1 MKFTVA
7 KIISVSLF
15 IIFLVI
21 SGVFFSISVLKD
33 ETIKTHL
40 KLIQL
45 YSSIFVD
52 NLTKTINGMDLL
64 SDNLTVLLKNEQ
76 NEDIINDRLYELLKD
91 NLEIRSINILDEQN
105 KVIYTSNKLNKT
117 LLINLDSFYPIPTYN
132 NNILRVGNTKEG
144 RDFFDAKNINYSK
157 NNLDI
162 NFFPILREIDLGD
175 KKIKILIAINGDFLL
190 NRYNNFLNIEHCYI
204 DILKLDGTLLS
215 SNDFREKS
223 NIKMDKELLNLIKD
237 KNSYSGVVDFNKEK
251 TILSFNSTV
260 NYPFV
265 VMVRLDFNK
274 TLQTWEEKSQTFLIT
289 IFALLILS
297 IILVIFWLYTYNK
310 KINKE
315 VSLNNKFKIL
325 FEQSSF
331 YALIINS
338 SGKIVE
344 INNSFL
350 STFFKE
356 KKLEKNIWE
365 YECWPNSEKKW
376 LEKIVKTYPEN
387 EKIQRE
393 LNIID
398 LEGKQKVLEIVISSF
413 EIDEHIEYVMI
424 ALDITLKKQR
434 EKELK
439 NAHIVF
445 KNAHD
450 GIVVTD
456 EKANI
461 INVNKAFE
469 INTGYKFDEV
479 FGKNP
484 KILKSGLQEEDFY
497 KNMWKELIE
506 IGYWEGELTNRN
518 KDGEIYIERIKIN
531 AVYNEEKKLT
541 NYIAVFS
548 DITLQKEQEK
558 LLQEKEKLLFQQSK
572 LSAMGEMIGN
582 IAHQW
587 RQPLSVISSSTSAI
601 KLHEEEGFYS
611 KEEIKDFVEVILNS
625 TKYLSNT
632 IDDFRNF
639 YKEDSEKSDF
649 DVKSA
654 INNSLNLIR
663 TELVKQEIEVVFID
677 NESSFDIKG
686 IRNQFLQV
694 MMNILINAK
703 DAFSDKEIE
712 NKTIFIDIHQ
722 KDAKKIIKI
731 YDNAGGINEDVINHI
746 FEPYFTTKHKSVGTG
761 IGLYMS
767 EEIITKQLNGQ
778 ISVSNRTFTYK
789 NQEYTGAEFRIV
801 IKKM

>member
-1 MKFTVA
+1 MKFTVTR
-7 KIISVSLF
+7 IIIVSLF

-21 SGVFFSISVLKD
+21 SGVFFSISILKD

-52 NLTKTINGMDLL
+52 NLTKTVNGMDLL
-64 SDNLTVLLKNEQ
+64 TDNLVVLLKNEQ
-76 NEDIINDRLYELLKD
+76 NEEFINSRLYELLKD
-91 NLEIRSINILDEQN
+91 NLEIRSINILDEKN
-105 KVIYTSNKLNKT
+105 RVIYSSNELNKN
-117 LLINLDSFYPIPTYN
+117 LLINLETFYPLPIYEK
-132 NNILRVGNTKEG
+132 NILRVGNTKEG
-144 RDFFDAKNINYSK
+144 RDFYNGKNITYLK
-157 NNLDI
+157 NSLDI
-162 NFFPILREIDLGD
+162 NFFPILREIDLGT
-175 KKIKILIAINGDFLL
+175 KKIKVLIAVNGDFLL
-190 NRYNNFLNIEHCYI
+190 NRYNSFLNIEHCYI
-204 DILKLDGTLLS
+204 DILKVDGTLLS
-215 SNDFREKS
+215 SNDFRENFS
-223 NIKMDKELLNLIKD
+223 MNKELLSLIKE
-237 KNSYSGVVDFNKEK
+237 KNSYSGVVNFDKQK
-251 TILSFNSTV
+251 TILSFNSTI

-297 IILVIFWLYTYNK
+297 IVLIIFWLYTYNK

-331 YALIINS
+331 YAMIINFN
-338 SGKIVE
+338 GKIVE

-350 STFFKE
+350 STFFSEKE
-356 KKLEKNIWE
+356 LDKNIWD
-365 YECWPNSEKKW
+365 YSCWLENEKIW
-376 LEKIVKTYPEN
+376 LEKIIKTFPQD

-393 LNIID
+393 LNIIGLD
-398 LEGKQKVLEIVISSF
+398 GNQKVLEVVISSF
-413 EIDEHIEYVMI
+413 EIDGHLEYVLI

-445 KNAHD
+445 ENAHD

-456 EKANI
+456 ENVNI
-461 INVNKAFE
+461 VNVNKAFE
-469 INTGYKFDEV
+469 TNTGYNFDEV
-479 FGKNP
+479 IGKNP
-484 KILKSGLQEEDFY
+484 NILKSGFQEEDFY
-497 KNMWKELIE
+497 KNMWQQLIE
-506 IGYWEGELTNRN
+506 TGYWEGELTNKN
-518 KDGEIYIERIKIN
+518 KEGEFYIERIKIN

-601 KLHEEEGFYS
+601 KLHHEEDFYS

-649 DVKSA
+649 DVKAA
-654 INNSLNLIR
+654 INNSLNLIK
-663 TELVKQEIEVVFID
+663 TELVKQNIEIVFID
-677 NESSFDIKG
+677 EDCSFDIKG

-703 DAFSDKEIE
+703 DAFFDKEIE
-712 NKTIFIDIHQ
+712 NKTIFIDIYQ
-722 KDAKKIIKI
+722 KDDKKVIKI
-731 YDNAGGINEDVINHI
+731 YDNAGGIKEDVINHI

-778 ISVSNRTFTYK
+778 IFVSNRIFTYK
-789 NQEYTGAEFRIV
+789 NKEYTGAEFKII
-801 IKKM
+801 IKKCN

>member
-1 MKFTVA
+1 
-7 KIISVSLF
+7 
-15 IIFLVI
+15 
-21 SGVFFSISVLKD
+21 
-33 ETIKTHL
+33 
-40 KLIQL
+40 
-45 YSSIFVD
+45 
-52 NLTKTINGMDLL
+52 
-64 SDNLTVLLKNEQ
+64 
-76 NEDIINDRLYELLKD
+76 
-91 NLEIRSINILDEQN
+91 
-105 KVIYTSNKLNKT
+105 
-117 LLINLDSFYPIPTYN
+117 
-132 NNILRVGNTKEG
+132 
-144 RDFFDAKNINYSK
+144 
-157 NNLDI
+157 
-162 NFFPILREIDLGD
+162 
-175 KKIKILIAINGDFLL
+175 
-190 NRYNNFLNIEHCYI
+190 
-204 DILKLDGTLLS
+204 
-215 SNDFREKS
+215 
-223 NIKMDKELLNLIKD
+223 
-237 KNSYSGVVDFNKEK
+237 
-251 TILSFNSTV
+251 
-260 NYPFV
+260 
-265 VMVRLDFNK
+265 
-274 TLQTWEEKSQTFLIT
+274 
-289 IFALLILS
+289 
-297 IILVIFWLYTYNK
+297 
-310 KINKE
+310 
-315 VSLNNKFKIL
+315 
-325 FEQSSF
+325 
-331 YALIINS
+331 
-338 SGKIVE
+338 
-344 INNSFL
+344 
-350 STFFKE
+350 
-356 KKLEKNIWE
+356 
-365 YECWPNSEKKW
+365 
-376 LEKIVKTYPEN
+376 
-387 EKIQRE
+387 
-393 LNIID
+393 
-398 LEGKQKVLEIVISSF
+398 
-413 EIDEHIEYVMI
+413 
-424 ALDITLKKQR
+424 LKKQR

-461 INVNKAFE
+461 INVNRAFE
-469 INTGYKFDEV
+469 INTGYTFDEV
-479 FGKNP
+479 LGKNP

-506 IGYWEGELTNRN
+506 TGYWEGELTNRN
-518 KDGEIYIERIKIN
+518 KEGEIYIERIKIN